1 MSEKRKRRNKRIKR
15 RKLTLKP
22 SGYQPSKAELEE
34 EVRLPA
40 TPTKL
45 AKAMVQD
52 VKITRA
58 NTTP

>member
-1 MSEKRKRRNKRIKR
+1 MSEKRKRRRKRIKR
-15 RKLTLKP
+15 RELTLPP
-22 SGYQPSKAELEE
+22 SGYQPSKAQLDE

-40 TPTKL
+40 TPTQL

-58 NTTP
+58 D